1 MSEKYAENRAFAN
14 YFQYRPFSIAV
25 IFKNKIS
32 VGHDSAKWLPPILF
46 GSSLLVA
53 GGATMW
59 LPDTF
64 GVPLLETMEQA
75 EKFYSNP
82 HAARYD
88 SENLDP

>member
-1 MSEKYAENRAFAN
+1 MTSPWIPGRDRQFIVLTV
-14 YFQYRPFSIAV
+14 FIQ
-25 IFKNKIS
+25 

-75 EKFYSNP
+75 EKFYANP

>member
-1 MSEKYAENRAFAN
+1 
-14 YFQYRPFSIAV
+14 
-25 IFKNKIS
+25 
-32 VGHDSAKWLPPILF
+32 
-46 GSSLLVA
+46 
-53 GGATMW
+53 MW

-82 HAARYD
+82 YAARYD

>member
-1 MSEKYAENRAFAN
+1 MEPYARVITLDRAFTFYLFIPLA
-14 YFQYRPFSIAV
+14 YQLI
-25 IFKNKIS
+25 IFL